1 MSNLLQDICLSQG
14 LPIYRP
20 VGDDDAIEVITTGDY
35 PMASH
40 WFKLFQRPNGQVG
53 VLLEFP
59 ACEKAE
65 IEKIESFCELVSE
78 CIFGS
83 CAKLYFDTNAKHFFL
98 GGLAEKDTLASHL
111 TTLAYGCDVAIP
123 LCLAVGRQG
132 WWDDA
137 SINLALV
144 DPVELPSA

>member
-1 MSNLLQDICLSQG
+1 MSDLLQDICLSQG
-14 LPIYRP
+14 LPIYRA
-20 VGDDDAIEVITTGDY
+20 VGSDDAIEVIATGDY
-35 PMASH
+35 PMTSH
-40 WFKLFQRPNGQVG
+40 WFKIFQRQNGQVG

-59 ACEKAE
+59 MCEQAE
-65 IEKIESFCELVSE
+65 IKGIERFCELVSE

-83 CAKLYFDTNAKHFFL
+83 CAKLYFDTSSKHFFL
-98 GGLAEKDTLASHL
+98 GGLAEKGTLASHL

-123 LCLAVGRQG
+123 LCESVGRVG

-137 SINLALV
+137 TINLALV